1 MFALMGVEF
10 FKKIVKAAYPK
21 CSRMTRHA
29 ALHGSRRKA
38 LEAGK
43 GSHLEPSKIP

>member
-1 MFALMGVEF
+1 MGVEF

-21 CSRMTRHA
+21 RSRMTRHA

-43 GSHLEPSKIP
+43 WSHLEPSKIP